1 MGTGKSVMLI
11 NNATMLYDLGKINAL
26 VIVAPKGVYRNWME
40 VEIPKHLPTHIT
52 SRLALWTP
60 SPRKHE
66 QEALD
71 HLFEVSEDLKIFVVN
86 VEALSTKRGAEFLR
100 RFLLCHEALFVV
112 DESTTIKNP
121 SAQRSKNVVRLGR
134 FAPYRRI
141 MTGSPITRNPLDLFQ
156 QCFFLSPE
164 CLGFD
169 SFFAFQNRYAIVVE
183 RTLRAHSFRQ
193 VTGYRRL
200 DELKTKLDAFS
211 FRVTKEECLDLPDK
225 VFVRRDI
232 EMSEEQW
239 RVYRQ
244 MRDMA
249 LAQLAGDV
257 ATTANVLTQL
267 MRLHQIVCGFVRLD
281 NENIKELANNRL
293 SELMDVIEETSGKII
308 IWATYKHN
316 IEVIKLEL
324 QKIYG
329 MNSLGVYTGDTKAS
343 ERQEIITAFQDPDS
357 PMRFFLGNPQTGGYG
372 ITLTQAKTVIYY
384 SNSYDLEKR
393 LQSEDR
399 AHRIGQ
405 TNRVTYVDL
414 IAPKTVDEKI
424 VKALRD
430 KINIS
435 TQVLGE
441 ESKKWLI

>member
-1 MGTGKSVMLI
+1 M
-11 NNATMLYDLGKINAL
+11 
-26 VIVAPKGVYRNWME
+26 
-40 VEIPKHLPTHIT
+40 
-52 SRLALWTP
+52 
-60 SPRKHE
+60 
-66 QEALD
+66 
-71 HLFEVSEDLKIFVVN
+71 
-86 VEALSTKRGAEFLR
+86 
-100 RFLLCHEALFVV
+100 
-112 DESTTIKNP
+112 
-121 SAQRSKNVVRLGR
+121 
-134 FAPYRRI
+134 
-141 MTGSPITRNPLDLFQ
+141 
-156 QCFFLSPE
+156 
-164 CLGFD
+164 
-169 SFFAFQNRYAIVVE
+169 
-183 RTLRAHSFRQ
+183 
-193 VTGYRRL
+193 
-200 DELKTKLDAFS
+200 
-211 FRVTKEECLDLPDK
+211 PDK